1 MHKWLFQ
8 DLGSVSPKAK
18 AGGNPPGRSITVFDY
33 FSTAFTAIVTFI
45 PPGSLLWL
53 LYANLAAAFLN
64 SSTLSVCSQVRSKSV
79 RPKWP

>member
-1 MHKWLFQ
+1 MHKWLFPRQ
-8 DLGSVSPKAK
+8 KPGEPP
-18 AGGNPPGRSITVFDY
+18 AGQLPYLIT
-33 FSTAFTAIVTFI
+33 
-45 PPGSLLWL
+45 SLLLSLLLLLLFPCSLLCL